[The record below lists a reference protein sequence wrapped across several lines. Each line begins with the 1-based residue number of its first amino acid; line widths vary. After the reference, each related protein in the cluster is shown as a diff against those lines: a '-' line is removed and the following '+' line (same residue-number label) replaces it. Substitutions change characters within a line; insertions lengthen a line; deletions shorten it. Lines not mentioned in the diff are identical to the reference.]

1 MAGGNLCGKSFMTS
15 KTQSTKNKLINW
27 ILSKCIKYALQ
38 KTGMR
43 QDRRKPLQKHISRK
57 ELISRVYNKT
67 QNQ

>member
-1 MAGGNLCGKSFMTS
+1 MWQKFHNMTS

-43 QDRRKPLQKHISRK
+43 QDRRKPLQKHISKK
-57 ELISRVYNKT
+57 ELISRRVTKNLRVGFV
-67 QNQ
+67 